1 MQLSATV
8 ATVLVHTA
16 MYAIYLQLHCTS
28 LYVFKRKDHS
38 NPRPIIYTSMVLFAL
53 ITVQWALTIADTF
66 AFFEATRYLSIDEIT
81 SDSPTIYDG
90 PHGRAKI
97 ALYIAQTIV
106 GDGFFAYRLYLVW
119 GRRWRV
125 LIALVLFILSFTAF
139 GILSLV
145 SNSFLN
151 YIVTWPMFSSTVMAN
166 IIITGMITFKV
177 WKTTRASAALFSASY
192 STSGPMSH
200 TWSILQTLLESAGL
214 YTLGVI
220 LTAVSPLFSGN
231 SFGAFLSAMGPLIG
245 IAFSLILLLAG
256 LGRTAENSSNA
267 MAPTLL
273 VFHHS
278 NADSDD

>member
-16 MYAIYLQLHCTS
+16 INLPSTPLYQPLCFQTEGPLKSSPHNLHINGAIRANHCT
-28 LYVFKRKDHS
+28 
-38 NPRPIIYTSMVLFAL
+38 
-53 ITVQWALTIADTF
+53 
-66 AFFEATRYLSIDEIT
+66 
-81 SDSPTIYDG
+81 
-90 PHGRAKI
+90 
-97 ALYIAQTIV
+97 
-106 GDGFFAYRLYLVW
+106 
-119 GRRWRV
+119 
-125 LIALVLFILSFTAF
+125 F

>member
-28 LYVFKRKDHS
+28 LYVFKQKDHS
-38 NPRPIIYTSMVLFAL
+38 NPRPIIYTSMVLFML

-90 PHGRAKI
+90 PHGKAKI

-106 GDGFFAYRLYLVW
+106 GDGFFVSDRYMGVRSS
-119 GRRWRV
+119 
-125 LIALVLFILSFTAF
+125 LSSLSSPCPSKPAF

-145 SNSFLN
+145 SDSFLN

-166 IIITGMITFKV
+166 VIITAMITFKV
-177 WKTTRASAALFSASY
+177 WKTNRASAALFSASY
-192 STSGPMSH
+192 STSRPMSL
-200 TWSILQTLLESAGL
+200 TWSILQTLLESAGI

-220 LTAVSPLFSGN
+220 LTAVSPLFSGD
-231 SFGAFLSAMGPLIG
+231 SFSAFLSAIGPLIVSF
-245 IAFSLILLLAG
+245 IYSTPRDTI
-256 LGRTAENSSNA
+256 S
-267 MAPTLL
+267 PITLPPPP
-273 VFHHS
+273 
-278 NADSDD
+278 